1 MGLAADFRDEMA
13 QSVSIQAVA
22 GHDGYSP
29 SYGTAVVYACYV
41 KQAVKN
47 IRKTDGTE
55 VVSTL
60 QIYLDGHP
68 SILST
73 AKITHGSATPLIL
86 KIEKRFDERG
96 GAYSTIIYT

>member
-1 MGLAADFRDEMA
+1 MSLAQDFKDEMA

-47 IRKTDGTE
+47 IRKDDGTE

-68 SILST
+68 AILST
-73 AKITHGSATPLIL
+73 AKITYGSSTPLIL
-86 KIEKRFDERG
+86 KIEKPFDEKG
-96 GAYSTIIYT
+96 GAYSTIIFT

>member
-1 MGLAADFRDEMA
+1 MSLIDDFRQEMA

-47 IRKTDGTE
+47 IRKEDGTE
-55 VVSTL
+55 AVSTL

-68 SILST
+68 AILST
-73 AKITHGSATPLIL
+73 AKITYGSVTPLVL
-86 KIEKRFDERG
+86 KIEKRFDEEG